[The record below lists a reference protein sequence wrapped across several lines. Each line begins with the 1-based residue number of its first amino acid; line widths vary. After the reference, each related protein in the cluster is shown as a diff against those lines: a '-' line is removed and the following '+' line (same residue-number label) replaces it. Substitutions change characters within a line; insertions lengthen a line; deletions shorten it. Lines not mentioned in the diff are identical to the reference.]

1 MRPGSWE
8 VCLKRIWQRLDSNSP
23 VESKLSVSTQVLN
36 IHRGLLNV
44 FQLSIKQS
52 QNVYEL
58 QEVRGAQ
65 GVCKTQYAITEEEAE
80 RYRLTKSRDLNH
92 CQERVMR
99 DIGLAYT
106 KTCLNLPTVFVL
118 ILRAVKADNKP
129 LGYEIAG
136 YMDRDHNRVQVIIAA
151 QAPEDNWR
159 LVADAIKL
167 SKHKVAA
174 KIAWGDKALKYDTT
188 ITAETGL
195 VKDKMAA
202 RVRVAWKR
210 LPSSIVKNVTIAHLR
225 KSSKGINIYI
235 SSVRLPMTLPI
246 NGLKEMMPFEDTL
259 DNAHYI
265 LAKASSSKA
274 YIIYYEYKCNY
285 LILNVMLCHICPAV
299 CKFDQEHITTFN
311 DRRYKNFMPTSCY
324 QVLVQECSDRPEFL
338 VLLKKESEHSY
349 AISVKIGTEYV

>member
-23 VESKLSVSTQVLN
+23 VESKLVFLAPKSVSTQVLN

-99 DIGLAYT
+99 DIG
-106 KTCLNLPTVFVL
+106 LPTVFVL

-210 LPSSIVKNVTIAHLR
+210 LPSSIVKNVTIQNPNAKFIKRFNFFRRIYKQLLVPFLP
-225 KSSKGINIYI
+225 SK
-235 SSVRLPMTLPI
+235 RL
-246 NGLKEMMPFEDTL
+246 N
-259 DNAHYI
+259 
-265 LAKASSSKA
+265 
-274 YIIYYEYKCNY
+274 
-285 LILNVMLCHICPAV
+285 LILKSPKVRSFFTFINV
-299 CKFDQEHITTFN
+299 
-311 DRRYKNFMPTSCY
+311 
-324 QVLVQECSDRPEFL
+324 
-338 VLLKKESEHSY
+338 
-349 AISVKIGTEYV
+349 